1 MPDLTIK
8 PNLGAGNKVI
18 IQDQAGA
25 AVLTTADSG
34 ATLSNSTQDNIT
46 RLGTVTT
53 GTIGSGVTFPAGH
66 IIQTV
71 HGIGGNTPATHNGA
85 TWTNLETLGTTI
97 TVTKGNK
104 VLVFAHSVN
113 WYTSG
118 TANHNGTVRIQ
129 LSDGTNQGETNAVLL
144 WTQNFSINTP
154 RMYGTSHSGML
165 TTASGSGT
173 VVVTAYVQ
181 AATESGGTVN
191 YGDANTWSTFGYIL
205 QEIQG

>member
-1 MPDLTIK
+1 M
-8 PNLGAGNKVI
+8 
-18 IQDQAGA
+18 
-25 AVLTTADSG
+25 SF
-34 ATLSNSTQDNIT
+34 
-46 RLGTVTT
+46 LGTPPAAAAINASHIPDNSINASKIIDGSIDAADLSSTLT
-53 GTIGSGVTFPAGH
+53 LGSGVTFPAGH

-71 HGIGGNTPATHNGA
+71 HGIGGNTPATHNGS

-104 VLVFAHSVN
+104 VLVSAHSVN

-118 TANHNGTVRIQ
+118 TSNHNGSVRIQ
-129 LSDGTNQGETNAVLL
+129 LSDGTNTGETNAVLL

-154 RMYGTSHSGML
+154 RMYGTSHSGIL

-181 AATESGGTVN
+181 AATEAQGTVN
-191 YGDANTWSTFGYIL
+191 YSDANEWSSFGYIL